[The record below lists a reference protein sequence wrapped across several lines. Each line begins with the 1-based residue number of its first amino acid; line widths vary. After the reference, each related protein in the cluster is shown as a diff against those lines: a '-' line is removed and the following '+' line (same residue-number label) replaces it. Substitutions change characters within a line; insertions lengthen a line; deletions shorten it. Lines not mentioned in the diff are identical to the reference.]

1 MQPTHLA
8 LRILTVLLVTAWA
21 VAQRSDDPPS
31 APALEWLLTY
41 SVDFNLPV
49 TTGDG
54 PTGRR
59 VIWPVRSGKFTGP
72 RMNGE
77 GLPLIMSKG
86 PH

>member
-1 MQPTHLA
+1 MELKYLI
-8 LRILTVLLVTAWA
+8 LRILPVLSVITSVA
-21 VAQRSDDPPS
+21 AQRSDDPPS

-72 RMNGE
+72 KMNGE
-77 GLPLIMSKG
+77 GLPLIISKR